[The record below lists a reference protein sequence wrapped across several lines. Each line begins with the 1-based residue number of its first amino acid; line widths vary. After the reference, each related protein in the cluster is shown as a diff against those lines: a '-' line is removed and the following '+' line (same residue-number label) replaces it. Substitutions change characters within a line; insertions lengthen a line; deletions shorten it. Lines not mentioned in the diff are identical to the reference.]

1 MASPAQTWLSSHNN
15 AIPAL
20 DLHHQQAIEFLGSK
34 SRTLGDLAVVIAR
47 DPGMCLALYQKVNG
61 QLEKAGKC
69 SVDTARTAIGLL
81 GDEAISRLIKS
92 QKCLSK
98 VISNQDNIRAYHQL
112 LSRCYHAQIQL
123 DRFISIQQIR
133 AIDEVRE
140 ATLLHHLG
148 EIFICLN
155 DHKRYQLYL
164 DEIQNRKNRI
174 ESARAAFGFTPEEL
188 GQLLAKAWKLPELVL
203 DSLIPNEHAGLK
215 ARLIQLASRVASQGD
230 ISWHGEPMTQIVR
243 QCAEYL
249 NKPVNGFDQHI
260 QQAAIDAARSCPID
274 DVFPAAARII
284 LQPDRPKPQKSAA
297 PIAKPAAPIKPKA
310 KSDVMK
316 TDLASWFK
324 RLLASP
330 SCDQGRILDLVLN
343 HLHSELQLKPV
354 VFLGY
359 TQEKKHLIARRGKG
373 ISKQSPITK
382 LKFDSANGLVKLL
395 MQKSQAFWVD
405 SEKREKYA
413 KVIPPEL
420 TAAFPSQ
427 NLFMMS
433 VFCGEKPLGLLIAT
447 PAINA
452 SQSER
457 ACYLKFRNA
466 IQLTGKALNYLEKR
480 SHRPAA

>member
-34 SRTLGDLAVVIAR
+34 SRTRGDLAVVIAR

-69 SVDTARTAIGLL
+69 SVDTTRTAIGLL
-81 GDEAISRLIKS
+81 GDEAIATLIKS

-98 VISNQDNIRAYHQL
+98 VKPNRDNIRAYYQL

-123 DRFISIQQIR
+123 DRFISIQQIK

-155 DHKRYQLYL
+155 DHQRYQQYL
-164 DEIQNRKNRI
+164 DAITNQKSRR
-174 ESARAAFGFTPEEL
+174 ESASETFGFTPEEL
-188 GQLLAKAWKLPELVL
+188 GQLIAKEWKLPELVL
-203 DSLIPNEHAGLK
+203 DSLIPNEQAGLK
-215 ARLIQLASRVASQGD
+215 PRLIQLASRVASQAD
-230 ISWHGEPMTQIVR
+230 ISWHGEPMSQIVR

-260 QQAAIDAARSCPID
+260 QQAAIDAARSCPIP
-274 DVFPAAARII
+274 DVFPAASRLI
-284 LQPDRPKPQKSAA
+284 LQPDRPKTQKSATA
-297 PIAKPAAPIKPKA
+297 NTKPPAPIKPKA

-330 SCDQGRILDLVLN
+330 SCDQGRILDLALN
-343 HLHSELQLKPV
+343 HLNSELQLAPV

-359 TQEKKHLIARRGKG
+359 NPEKTHLVARKGKG
-373 ISKQSPITK
+373 IPQQSPIKK
-382 LKFDSANGLVKLL
+382 LTFDSTNGLVKLL

-405 SEKREKYA
+405 NEKREKYA
-413 KVIPPEL
+413 KIIPAEL
-420 TAAFPSQ
+420 SATFPCE

-433 VFCGEKPLGLLIAT
+433 VFCGDKPLGLLIAVPGT
-447 PAINA
+447 GA
-452 SQSER
+452 SQSQR
-457 ACYLKFRNA
+457 ASYLKFRTA
-466 IQLTGKALNYLEKR
+466 IQLTGKALNYLQKR
-480 SHRPAA
+480 LHRSAA